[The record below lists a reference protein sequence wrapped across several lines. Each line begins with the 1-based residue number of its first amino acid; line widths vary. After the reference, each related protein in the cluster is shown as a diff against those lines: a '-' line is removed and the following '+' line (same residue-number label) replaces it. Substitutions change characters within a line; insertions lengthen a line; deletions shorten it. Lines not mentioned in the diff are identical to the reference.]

1 MTHKRQR
8 EEHREEN
15 DVPHNT
21 GESRS
26 SDNRDQPYRREEDM
40 QQRGYPSRYH
50 DDNGPSSG
58 YNDLD
63 NEAYEQQTGKY
74 ENYDGG
80 GYYGSNY
87 GSINASNQG
96 RDYEQ
101 NAGYREAYNR
111 LSYDDAPG
119 RDDLRRRREE
129 YEHRSVPAGVTHR
142 GKGPRSYQRSDERI
156 REDIEDILMEDPY
169 VDASDIEVEVRS
181 GEVILKGIVDNKLTK
196 RRVENLVESVA
207 GVKQT
212 ENRLR
217 SRTPGGHIVN
227 IDAHGE

>member
-1 MTHKRQR
+1 MTKNRQR
-8 EEHREEN
+8 EGDRSEK

-21 GESRS
+21 GESLS
-26 SDNRDQPYRREEDM
+26 ADNREEPHGDNEQM
-40 QQRGYPSRYH
+40 DESAYPPRYQGSN
-50 DDNGPSSG
+50 DTSSG

-63 NEAYEQQTGKY
+63 NSAYEQQTGKY
-74 ENYDGG
+74 ENYDSG

-87 GSINASNQG
+87 GSINPSNHG

-101 NAGYREAYNR
+101 NAGYRESYNR

-119 RDDLRRRREE
+119 GGPRRRREE
-129 YEHRSVPAGVTHR
+129 GEHRQIPAGVTHR
-142 GKGPRSYQRSDERI
+142 GKGPKSYQRSDDRI

-169 VDASDIEVEVRS
+169 VDASDIEVEVQS
-181 GEVILKGIVDNKLTK
+181 GEVILKGMVDNKLTK

-217 SRTPGGHIVN
+217 PRSPGGNIVN